1 MDRHENTFLSWKL
14 LKYCIPIK
22 SPRDYYVAFPYIG
35 KKRKRTLGH
44 VPSELV
50 TYFCVDTTASL
61 NCPAE
66 NIQANPTGR
75 KKKNNFKL
83 RLKHKI

>member
-1 MDRHENTFLSWKL
+1 MLHF
-14 LKYCIPIK
+14 PILEK
-22 SPRDYYVAFPYIG
+22 KG
-35 KKRKRTLGH
+35 KGRTLGH

-50 TYFCVDTTASL
+50 TYFCVDTTTSL
-61 NCPAE
+61 YCPAE
-66 NIQANPTGR
+66 NIQANPTGG